1 MSLNGMHRAGTS
13 PMQLIFGKIIIIIII
28 IIIFFFYYYKLKVEN
43 EIEKAHFETS
53 SLIFCWLIRW
63 LVWKL
68 SWVQG
73 MSQEETE
80 TIHCVRN
87 FQYKACHKIK

>member
-1 MSLNGMHRAGTS
+1 MCYVPKQHAQGGNVAYAAN
-13 PMQLIFGKIIIIIII
+13 FWKKI
-28 IIIFFFYYYKLKVEN
+28 YYYYYYYYYHYYYWGNKLQVEN

-53 SLIFCWLIRW
+53 LLIFCWLIRW
-63 LVWKL
+63 LVWQL

-80 TIHCVRN
+80 TIQCEE
-87 FQYKACHKIK
+87 F